1 MGGLMQDVNTRW
13 SDDERSKFMS
23 GLQQYGSDWNRIA
36 RVVDSKTVQ
45 EVYEYASLHYKT
57 MMTGKDLR
65 SLESMQTSGSIISDQ
80 MKSSTDSL
88 PGGGTALVSSFL
100 PAGSVGPVVSPTNS
114 TSDDIVKCKQASTQD
129 ENCATH
135 EPNTTNKVTKS
146 VDATTLLARSY
157 VTGAVV
163 VPASPPPTNRS
174 RFEDKIK
181 DLSDADIKMLLRK
194 RLLDMQER
202 RQESMLKRKQNE
214 SYVNHQLS
222 AFHTR
227 HGASP
232 ESVASKPSKG
242 PLSKKRKQSTTP
254 KPSSSSTDFFAGV
267 NALAMVSC
275 EALQRYNLKYIR
287 RGSGSQPHVVL
298 HDDDG
303 AAGADNNDEDDVPR
317 HHRFLQTPASQQ
329 CSVPWDFSIAPKLDA
344 DKMDSAKRAK
354 WSDDEHRLFLAGIEK
369 HGRKW
374 KKVQEH
380 VPTKSRDQIRT
391 HAYAHFAKVQSNKV
405 EHGDVLEVAGFLSSL
420 AQVPRTPTAAKHNE
434 VLPADQ
440 GPRGASLL
448 EDEIQPPPAAAPGA
462 ANMLGV

>member
-80 MKSSTDSL
+80 MK
-88 PGGGTALVSSFL
+88 
-100 PAGSVGPVVSPTNS
+100 
-114 TSDDIVKCKQASTQD
+114 IASTQD

-135 EPNTTNKVTKS
+135 EPNTANKVTKS

-254 KPSSSSTDFFAGV
+254 KPSSSSSSTDFFAGV

-420 AQVPRTPTAAKHNE
+420 AQVPPTPTAAKHNE

-440 GPRGASLL
+440 GPRDAARG
-448 EDEIQPPPAAAPGA
+448 EDIHVE
-462 ANMLGV
+462 